1 MLIPWPIWP
10 GAPVTARSSTT
21 LRSSKTTRTGGIS
34 FSSTSTSP
42 RDTGA
47 GLGASH
53 QTGWTGIVAVL
64 LDVSGRLT
72 GADVLAVKKAI
83 PRERV

>member
-1 MLIPWPIWP
+1 
-10 GAPVTARSSTT
+10 
-21 LRSSKTTRTGGIS
+21 
-34 FSSTSTSP
+34 
-42 RDTGA
+42 
-47 GLGASH
+47 
-53 QTGWTGIVAVL
+53 L